1 MGEKKLYYN
10 MCLFV
15 SWNLNRVDRSN
26 QNSDI
31 IILILKTIK
40 LVLLLEKD
48 EGEKGLHD
56 NICLFVLWNLNQVS
70 HSNQNNKI
78 ITLIFKDIK

>member
-26 QNSDI
+26 QNNDI

-48 EGEKGLHD
+48 EGKKGLHD
-56 NICLFVLWNLNQVS
+56 NMSFC
-70 HSNQNNKI
+70 
-78 ITLIFKDIK
+78 TLEFKPS

>member
-1 MGEKKLYYN
+1 

-26 QNSDI
+26 QNNDI

>member
-1 MGEKKLYYN
+1 MGERKLYYN

-26 QNSDI
+26 QNNDI

-48 EGEKGLHD
+48 EGKKGLHD
-56 NICLFVLWNLNQVS
+56 NMSFC
-70 HSNQNNKI
+70 
-78 ITLIFKDIK
+78 TLEFKPS

>member
-1 MGEKKLYYN
+1 MGERKLYYN

-26 QNSDI
+26 QNNDI

-48 EGEKGLHD
+48 EGKKGLHD